1 MSNKKRILILQ
12 TGGTFAMKDDDDTRS
27 PLRIPSEGLN
37 LRVDMPELDR
47 IARYDVQTLFLEDS
61 SDLNPEHWNKM
72 AQHLLDQ
79 YHQYDGFVIVHGTD
93 TMAFT
98 ASYLSFAFSH
108 LSKPVV
114 LTGSQIPLQNVRSD
128 ARRNLINA
136 VELACSSCN
145 EVGIC
150 FNDRFL
156 RGNRSTKMSIG
167 DFDAFASPNY
177 PPLAE
182 IGLTIQFNHNYT
194 PIEKPIELQT
204 SYDTRMYIVKL
215 FPGMPI
221 EYVSPLVHSDIRCV
235 IIEAFGSGNVPTQ
248 AAYNVLPFVEQLIY
262 SGKLVIITSQA
273 PYDSVDLGNYQNARR
288 LAEAGAMSAGDM
300 TIEATVTKMML
311 LLGKHTSN
319 DRIREEFL
327 KNSRGERS
335 IEV

>member
-1 MSNKKRILILQ
+1 M
-12 TGGTFAMKDDDDTRS
+12 TDVVDT
-27 PLRIPSEGLN
+27 PHALHIPSEGLN

-47 IARYDVQTLFLEDS
+47 IARYDVKTLFLEDS
-61 SDLNPEHWNKM
+61 SDLQPEHWNKI
-72 AQHLLDQ
+72 AQYILDH
-79 YHQYDGFVIVHGTD
+79 YPLYDGFVIVHGTD

-98 ASYLSFAFSH
+98 ASYLSFAFSN
-108 LSKPVV
+108 LSKPIV

-182 IGLTIQFNHNYT
+182 IGLTIQFNQRYT
-194 PIEKPIELQT
+194 TVQAPIALQT
-204 SYDTRMYIVKL
+204 RYDPRIYIVKL
-215 FPGMPI
+215 FPGMPTA
-221 EYVSPLVHSDIRCV
+221 YLSPLVDTDIRCV
-235 IIEAFGSGNVPTQ
+235 IIEAFGSGNAPTHPPHSI
-248 AAYNVLPFVEQLIY
+248 LPIVEQMIR
-262 SGKLVIITSQA
+262 SGKWVIVTSQA
-273 PYDSVDLGNYQNARR
+273 PYDSVDLTNYQNARC
-288 LAEAGAMSAGDM
+288 LAEAGAISAGDM

-311 LLGKHTSN
+311 LLGKHTSY
-319 DRIREEFL
+319 DAVREAFL
-327 KNSRGERS
+327 KNSRGERHPQ
-335 IEV
+335 V